1 MNQTKSVKLTVRV
14 WVKHQANGVTK
25 IHIAGDGIRSRSV
38 NNQPGLMRY
47 HPALFRDLK
56 EVLVRNGKWL
66 RS

>member
-38 NNQPGLMRY
+38 NNQPGL
-47 HPALFRDLK
+47 
-56 EVLVRNGKWL
+56 
-66 RS
+66 